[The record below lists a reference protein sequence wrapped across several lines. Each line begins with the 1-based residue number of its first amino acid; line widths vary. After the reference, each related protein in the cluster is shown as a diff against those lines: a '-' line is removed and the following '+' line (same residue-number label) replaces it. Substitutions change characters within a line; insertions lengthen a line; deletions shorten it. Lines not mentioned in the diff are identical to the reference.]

1 MDLFREFKLD
11 QSIFSEKHFLI
22 LLDKVKK
29 DGEFV
34 NPNKK
39 EGDPHEFC
47 LDSLKRTDK
56 NYQYIALKDRMKQLV
71 GVF

>member
-11 QSIFSEKHFLI
+11 YTIFSEKHFMI

-29 DGEFV
+29 DGEYV
-34 NPNKK
+34 KK
-39 EGDPHEFC
+39 DGLTDEAC
-47 LDSLKRTDK
+47 LNMKTDK
-56 NYQYIALKDRMKQLV
+56 NYQYIALKDKMKQLV